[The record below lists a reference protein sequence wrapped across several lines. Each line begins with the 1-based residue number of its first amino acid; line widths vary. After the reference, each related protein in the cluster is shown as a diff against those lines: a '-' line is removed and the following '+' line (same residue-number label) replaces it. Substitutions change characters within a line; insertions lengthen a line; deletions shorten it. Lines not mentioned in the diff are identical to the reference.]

1 MQPIFYISLKPA
13 LNEMFEIFSDSIL
26 QFQLRMFARLL
37 NGVTT
42 ILISVFIYRIYQK
55 NRKRF
60 YLLWSIGFLSY
71 GLNIVI
77 RAIIDS
83 NPVLKPTMS
92 QWLTFLLFMT
102 GSVFIMTGI
111 GDLID
116 KTRTALIS
124 ALLLPAVPLIAY
136 NMANPEVLGWIAALT
151 PYFLISLSQFFIRRK
166 YGAAVDLFVVG
177 WFFLLFVNVAWSLN
191 MMNPIFVDLSAIFGK
206 TIIFYGMIRPQFT
219 YLVDDMKRFLISGVP
234 EAYPGRIEE
243 HYTLV
248 NLQSREKDKEID
260 WIINKTAEN
269 TRRGIRTILVTL
281 YDLLTP
287 SDLVANGLDRES
299 LYIIRMLPGVDHSIQ
314 SFEDNMATMNDD
326 LNQLNLLITEIINF
340 SDERKIRCDIILY
353 TLSWVIHTHGWRKVY
368 HLLASKS
375 ADLKTSNV
383 KMYHI
388 YFPETHQMEEITKF
402 EKMADRLIK
411 I

>member
-1 MQPIFYISLKPA
+1 
-13 LNEMFEIFSDSIL
+13 MFEIFSDSIL

-151 PYFLISLSQFFIRRK
+151 P
-166 YGAAVDLFVVG
+166 
-177 WFFLLFVNVAWSLN
+177 
-191 MMNPIFVDLSAIFGK
+191 
-206 TIIFYGMIRPQFT
+206 
-219 YLVDDMKRFLISGVP
+219 
-234 EAYPGRIEE
+234 
-243 HYTLV
+243 
-248 NLQSREKDKEID
+248 
-260 WIINKTAEN
+260 
-269 TRRGIRTILVTL
+269 
-281 YDLLTP
+281 
-287 SDLVANGLDRES
+287 
-299 LYIIRMLPGVDHSIQ
+299 
-314 SFEDNMATMNDD
+314 
-326 LNQLNLLITEIINF
+326 
-340 SDERKIRCDIILY
+340 
-353 TLSWVIHTHGWRKVY
+353 
-368 HLLASKS
+368 
-375 ADLKTSNV
+375 
-383 KMYHI
+383 
-388 YFPETHQMEEITKF
+388 
-402 EKMADRLIK
+402 
-411 I
+411 